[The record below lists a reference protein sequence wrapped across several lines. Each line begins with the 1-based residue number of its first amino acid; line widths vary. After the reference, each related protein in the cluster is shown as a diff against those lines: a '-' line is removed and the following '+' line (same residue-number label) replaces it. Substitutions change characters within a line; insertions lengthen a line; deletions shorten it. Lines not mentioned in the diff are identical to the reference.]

1 MDTIFGLNRRRSSP
15 LRPIA
20 AAASLAVA
28 RQGYDVEGLIP
39 LPSTPARARRPSG
52 FSHTVPHRQS
62 FPRAK
67 ASLFAVLAVLGG
79 LLFASAFV
87 ERPATTVSAPLGLD
101 VRELEMTRSGDLPL
115 FESEYRRHYGVL
127 DTLER

>member
-1 MDTIFGLNRRRSSP
+1 MDTIFGLNRRTSSP

-20 AAASLAVA
+20 AAATLTVA
-28 RQGYDVEGLIP
+28 RRGYDVEGLIP
-39 LPSTPARARRPSG
+39 LPSTPARARRPTG
-52 FSHTVPHRQS
+52 LGHTVPNRQS

-67 ASLFAVLAVLGG
+67 ASLGAVVAVLGG

-87 ERPATTVSAPLGLD
+87 GRPATSVSAPLGLD
-101 VRELEMTRSGDLPL
+101 VRQLEMTRSGDLPL
-115 FESEYRRHYGVL
+115 FESEYQRHYGVL